1 MSTLFVGLASKLSLN
16 PDHRCVACND
26 KIMDGYGHHVSVCAV
41 KGDRIKRHK
50 LIRDIIIDCCYTL
63 LGLPYLHM
71 SLSKTTPVRKIR
83 YSMWHWLVHSNKN
96 TCMMLLLPQVLL
108 VMNLCAY
115 RTETGCIYLP
125 FLLETFGGYFSDVE
139 DFIIRLSSNVG
150 PDLKGKKTWIR
161 RKNYET
167 ISCVLMKS

>member
-1 MSTLFVGLASKLSLN
+1 MHFIPEDIVLSTQMHFTVPLLMSTFFVGLASKLSLN

-71 SLSKTTPVRKIR
+71 SLSKTTREK
-83 YSMWHWLVHSNKN
+83 H
-96 TCMMLLLPQVLL
+96 QVLDVAL
-108 VMNLCAY
+108 TCPLQQKYLHDASVTAGFACN
-115 RTETGCIYLP
+115 EFVCISNRNRLYISS
-125 FLLETFGGYFSDVE
+125 TS
-139 DFIIRLSSNVG
+139 FINFW
-150 PDLKGKKTWIR
+150 WILQR
-161 RKNYET
+161 
-167 ISCVLMKS
+167 C